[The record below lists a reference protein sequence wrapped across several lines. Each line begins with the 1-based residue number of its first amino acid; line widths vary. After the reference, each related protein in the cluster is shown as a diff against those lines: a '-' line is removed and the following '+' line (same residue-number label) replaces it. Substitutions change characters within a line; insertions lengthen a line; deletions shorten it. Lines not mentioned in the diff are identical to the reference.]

1 MVVSLQTVIVTPR
14 KDASGSKSS
23 ELFFA
28 LCGQRGLPRGVPPQK
43 RPNPGGVQVN
53 TLWKKEGKAHD
64 TLEELIYS
72 RSESQRIV

>member
-1 MVVSLQTVIVTPR
+1 MHLIAKAQSFFWRCVVREGFP
-14 KDASGSKSS
+14 
-23 ELFFA
+23 E
-28 LCGQRGLPRGVPPQK
+28 GVPPQK